1 MHFGQ
6 IKDPSWS
13 KALADDLNLNDSEA
27 AVLELKA
34 KLYQQASKS
43 ISKSKLTHEEIVKK
57 VGTSR
62 ARITRIANLGEN
74 SLSIEL
80 LLKLI
85 VSLEHRM
92 PLKIT

>member
-1 MHFGQ
+1 MKMNKHA
-6 IKDPSWS
+6 
-13 KALADDLNLNDSEA
+13 KALASDLNLNEADA
-27 AVLELKA
+27 AVMELKA
-34 KLYQQASKS
+34 KLYQQAAKS
-43 ISKSKLTHEEIVKK
+43 ISKSKLTHEKIAKK

-74 SLSIEL
+74 SLSVEL

-92 PLKIT
+92 PLKVA